1 LIVVGVAAMSRA
13 APGAGAG
20 ADDTP
25 GLLRVTHH
33 ITRLGSVPV
42 GTSVPRTFT
51 VKNLSGSSISL
62 NTFEVF
68 GDNGDWHLQLTPDC
82 HAGTVLPPGGS
93 CSYVIVI
100 RPPEPG
106 KIRGIFCVTG
116 VVSSSVFER
125 KCGRIRGYAPK
136 PA

>member
-1 LIVVGVAAMSRA
+1 MGVVAASLA
-13 APGAGAG
+13 ASATGAG
-20 ADDTP
+20 ADETP

-42 GTSVPRTFT
+42 GTAVPRMFA

-68 GDNGDWHLQLTPDC
+68 GDNGDWHLQLPPDC

-93 CSYVIVI
+93 CSFVIVI
-100 RPPEPG
+100 HQVEPR
-106 KIRGIFCVTG
+106 KIRG
-116 VVSSSVFER
+116 SS
-125 KCGRIRGYAPK
+125 A
-136 PA
+136 

>member
-1 LIVVGVAAMSRA
+1 LIVVGVAAMSLA
-13 APGAGAG
+13 APVAGAG

-68 GDNGDWHLQLTPDC
+68 GDNGDWHLQLPPDC